1 MTDAGSGSERVIRVG
16 MVDDHRSPIWG
27 IERVLDTVDDIS
39 LVCSASTVA
48 GVLAGMPLD
57 VVLLDLRLDDGTT
70 PRENVNALADAG
82 VATVVYTSGEHP
94 ALLRSAARA
103 GALGV
108 VLKSADE
115 SVIIDAIR
123 AAAEGRAVLTTEWA
137 AAIDGDPELAA
148 VDLSPQ
154 LQKVWPCTRRA
165 RPRHGSAPL
174 WGCRPRRS
182 TSISSGFG
190 RSTPTPDGPP
200 GQRWTCSSGRSR
212 TGGFR
217 SPSGTGSASQGIGR
231 TDLGGL
237 GRRSTVDGRREGA
250 ESVMG
255 RTRA

>member
-1 MTDAGSGSERVIRVG
+1 MRQAQLSRPIAPTGSEGVNAMTTGPSEDGGSLVRVG

-27 IERVLDTVDDIS
+27 IERVLDPIADIS
-39 LVCSASTVA
+39 LVCAASTVD
-48 GVLAGMPLD
+48 GVLGGMPLD

-70 PRENVNALADAG
+70 PRENVTTLSAAG

-123 AAAEGRAVLTTEWA
+123 SAARGRAVLTTEWA

-154 LQKVWPCTRRA
+154 LQKVLALYASGETSARVGAALGVSAETVNEYLKRIRQKYADAGRPTHTKVDLFKRAVEDGWLPVPQRR
-165 RPRHGSAPL
+165 
-174 WGCRPRRS
+174 RR
-182 TSISSGFG
+182 TSGAVS
-190 RSTPTPDGPP
+190 DD
-200 GQRWTCSSGRSR
+200 
-212 TGGFR
+212 FR
-217 SPSGTGSASQGIGR
+217 
-231 TDLGGL
+231 
-237 GRRSTVDGRREGA
+237 GRRR
-250 ESVMG
+250 
-255 RTRA
+255 